1 MRIMTLA
8 ALTLMAALLLAC
20 GPGQQPEWQPTE
32 QGFVD
37 TQTGLSWLA
46 LRETCN
52 RSYADVSGDSAL
64 AAVGWRITT
73 VDEVRQLLTRWLPGA
88 EDQDRADAE
97 GYARAANLLALMG
110 YQHFNPASGSNNVYG
125 ILAADGG
132 SPPVATI
139 WTRAENEETHYGW
152 FVDRYVH
159 VDGHYHDPVVGVF
172 MVRLA
177 AGAQ

>member
-1 MRIMTLA
+1 MRMLTIA
-8 ALTLMAALLLAC
+8 AVTLMAGLLLAC
-20 GPGQQPEWQPTE
+20 RPGYKTEWQPTE

-64 AAVGWRITT
+64 AAAGWRIAT
-73 VDEVRQLLTRWLPGA
+73 VDEVRQLLTRWLPEA
-88 EDQDRADAE
+88 EDQQRADAE
-97 GYARAANLLALMG
+97 GYARAVDLLAQMG

-125 ILAADGG
+125 MLAADDG
-132 SPPVATI
+132 SPPVATV
-139 WTRAENEETHYGW
+139 WHRAENGETHYGW

-159 VDGHYHDPVVGVF
+159 VDHHYQDAVVGVF
-172 MVRLA
+172 VVRAA
-177 AGAQ
+177 AGTE